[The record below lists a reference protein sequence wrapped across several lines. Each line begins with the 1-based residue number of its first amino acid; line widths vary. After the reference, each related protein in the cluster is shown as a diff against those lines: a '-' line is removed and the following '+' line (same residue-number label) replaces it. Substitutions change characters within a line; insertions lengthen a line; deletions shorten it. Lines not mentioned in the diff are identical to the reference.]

1 MKESKK
7 MILVLLSYFLLFL
20 LPFSVAFADDDD
32 HKDDK
37 KWYKKI
43 FDHDDDNDKH
53 ERKYLTP
60 VNNETFKLGCGSC
73 HFTYQPGLLPAGSWE
88 KILDNLPSHF
98 GEEVSLDQE
107 EKRIISEY
115 LRANAAENSS
125 AKRAR
130 KILKSLRG
138 ENPLRITET
147 PYIREKH
154 HELDSNIFSRQSI
167 GSFSNCIA
175 CHVKAEQ
182 GNYDDDF
189 VKIPK

>member
-1 MKESKK
+1 
-7 MILVLLSYFLLFL
+7 LQ
-20 LPFSVAFADDDD
+20 SVC
-32 HKDDK
+32 
-37 KWYKKI
+37 
-43 FDHDDDNDKH
+43 
-53 ERKYLTP
+53 E
-60 VNNETFKLGCGSC
+60 
-73 HFTYQPGLLPAGSWE
+73 
-88 KILDNLPSHF
+88 LDRLC
-98 GEEVSLDQE
+98 LQ
-107 EKRIISEY
+107 
-115 LRANAAENSS
+115 AAT
-125 AKRAR
+125 
-130 KILKSLRG
+130 LRG